1 MGKPTGFLEYERE
14 ENKIVPPEDRLKSFK
29 EFHAPLSSTDRIL
42 EERIQ
47 EERQRQGARCMDCG
61 VPLCQSAMELAGMVT
76 GCPLHNLIPEWN
88 HEIYRGHMPQAL
100 ARLLKTNNFPEFT
113 GRVCPALCEKACI
126 LGQDDEPV
134 TSHDNELYIIE
145 TAWLEGF
152 MKPRIPAVRS
162 GKKIAVVGSGP
173 SGLAAADQLNHRGHS
188 VTVFERD
195 DQIGGLLMYGIPN
208 MKLDKS
214 VILRRREL
222 MEQEG
227 VRFRTGMDVGR
238 NITAEDLQKE
248 FDAVILCC
256 GAKAPR
262 SLPCLEGKTISGV
275 RYAVDFLKETTQTV
289 LSAGDYTSEYCRSQ
303 STPEETG
310 TELTDTIKNRS
321 GITDRERTDSSK
333 SKSESPGRERTD
345 SSKSE
350 NEIPDRERTDSFKKE
365 CGFPAKE
372 LAGPG
377 AVTAKG
383 KHVVI
388 VGGGD
393 TGNDCIATV
402 LRQGCRSV
410 TALEMMPEPPAER
423 APSNPWPQWPKILKT
438 DYGHE
443 EAAFV
448 FGHDP
453 RIFKTTVKECIT
465 DKRGNLKKIRTM
477 RGNFDKGIWVEEP
490 DSEQLLPCDLL
501 LIAAGFTG
509 CEPYTAEAFS
519 APRTGRGTVQTAP
532 GSYATSV
539 PGVFTAGD
547 MHRGQSL
554 VVWAIAEGRAC
565 AAEVDRYLMGYT
577 FL

>member
-1 MGKPTGFLEYERE
+1 MGKPTGFLEYKRI
-14 ENKIVPPEDRLKSFK
+14 ENNVIPPEERLRSFQ
-29 EFHAPLSSTDRIL
+29 EFHAALCG
-42 EERIQ
+42 
-47 EERQRQGARCMDCG
+47 EERQHQGARCMDCG

-88 HEIYRGHMPQAL
+88 HEIYKGHMPQAL

-126 LGQDDEPV
+126 LGQDDLPV

-145 TAWLEGF
+145 TAYLMGY
-152 MKPRIPAVRS
+152 MQPRIPAVRS

-173 SGLAAADQLNHRGHS
+173 AGLAAADQLNHRGHS

-195 DQIGGLLMYGIPN
+195 DRIGGLLMYGIPN

-214 VILRRREL
+214 VIVRRQSL

-227 VRFRTGMDVGR
+227 VRFRTGIDVGKDV
-238 NITAEDLQKE
+238 TAQELRQE

-262 SLPCLEGKTISGV
+262 SLPCLDGKALRGV
-275 RYAVDFLKETTQTV
+275 RYAVDFLKETTQT
-289 LSAGDYTSEYCRSQ
+289 LLQTGECSAEQ
-303 STPEETG
+303 
-310 TELTDTIKNRS
+310 L
-321 GITDRERTDSSK
+321 REKR
-333 SKSESPGRERTD
+333 GLA
-345 SSKSE
+345 
-350 NEIPDRERTDSFKKE
+350 
-365 CGFPAKE
+365 PAKD
-372 LAGPG
+372 
-377 AVTAKG
+377 

-410 TALEMMPEPPAER
+410 TALEMMPEPPAVR
-423 APSNPWPQWPKILKT
+423 TPSNPWPQWPKILKT

-443 EAAFV
+443 EASFL

-453 RIFKTTVKECIT
+453 RIFGTTVKECIA
-465 DKRGNLKKIRTM
+465 DKHGSLKKIRTV
-477 RGNFDKGIWVEEP
+477 RGHFEKGSWTEEP
-490 DSEQLLPCDLL
+490 GSEQVLPCDLL

-509 CEPYTAEAFS
+509 CEPYTAEAFGLPRS
-519 APRTGRGTVQTAP
+519 ARGTVQTAP
-532 GSYATSV
+532 GRYAAAV

-554 VVWAIAEGRAC
+554 VVWAVAEGRAC
-565 AAEVDRYLMGYT
+565 AREVDEYLMGYT
-577 FL
+577 GL